1 MDTNG
6 RARPRPPVEPAPQT
20 FEATLVH
27 ERAIPRVSPRAELTH
42 RPVAVP
48 PDLAAMLLP
57 SESLTYA
64 AGPHPVVYARPLA
77 AIAIIGVAL
86 AVALTYHVTVLEHGH
101 HVSVPLLDARLRIG
115 AWAIGGIAVLRALFS
130 LARATAYYL
139 GFRVMTTNRRV
150 FEVRGFL
157 GRRVRPLGNTAMA
170 GSSLVQGILGRIFNY
185 GTIVMKDATIRDMR
199 DPIALYREM
208 QGVANGLD
216 GDRWAPVL
224 RQTQMP

>member
-1 MDTNG
+1 METNG
-6 RARPRPPVEPAPQT
+6 RPRPPVEPAPQT
-20 FEATLVH
+20 IEATLVH
-27 ERAIPRVSPRAELTH
+27 ERAIPGVSRRADLAY
-42 RPVAVP
+42 RPIAVP

-57 SESLTYA
+57 SESPTYA
-64 AGPHPVVYARPLA
+64 AGPHPIVVVRPLV
-77 AIAIIGVAL
+77 AIALIAIAL
-86 AVALTYHVTVLEHGH
+86 AVVLTYHVTALEHGH

-115 AWAIGGIAVLRALFS
+115 AWALGGIAFLRALFS
-130 LARATAYYL
+130 LVRASAYYL
-139 GFRVMTTNRRV
+139 GLRVMTTNRRV

-170 GSSLVQGILGRIFNY
+170 GSSLAQSVLGRIFNY

-199 DPIALYREM
+199 NPIALYREM
-208 QGVANGLD
+208 QSVANGLD